1 MEEYDSSF
9 DNNADDDGTVHNAV
23 DDILSQLQ
31 NSNSV
36 TTQNNGITAAKE
48 KEETCDKDSM
58 EEFIIAKTSK
68 LISKTL
74 NMVDNVSDYISSA
87 PENKDVASIAELIR
101 ASTSA
106 IDTLQRMH
114 VTAKNNEARKD
125 LKTMDIDARIENN
138 VRDNHTKI
146 AMSREEV
153 MDALLADSE
162 KVVTSKD
169 KEEAIEMAD

>member
-1 MEEYDSSF
+1 MEEYDSAF
-9 DNNADDDGTVHNAV
+9 DPNTDDDTVNDAV

-31 NSNSV
+31 ASNGV
-36 TTQNNGITAAKE
+36 TTQNNAIRMAKE
-48 KEETCDKDSM
+48 KDESCDKDNM
-58 EEFIIAKTSK
+58 EEFIIEKTSK

-74 NMVDNVSDYISSA
+74 SMVDNVSDYISSA

-114 VTAKNNEARKD
+114 ITAKNNDARKEI
-125 LKTMDIDARIENN
+125 KTMDIEARIENN

-153 MDALLADSE
+153 MQALLEDSE

-169 KEEAIEMAD
+169 KEEAIEMDD

>member
-1 MEEYDSSF
+1 MEEYDSAF
-9 DNNADDDGTVHNAV
+9 DTNSDDDTVNDAV
-23 DDILSQLQ
+23 GDILSQLQ
-31 NSNSV
+31 ESNGV
-36 TTQNNGITAAKE
+36 TTQNNAIRMARE
-48 KEETCDKDSM
+48 KDESCDKDSM
-58 EEFIIAKTSK
+58 EEFIIEKTSK

-74 NMVDNVSDYISSA
+74 SMVDNVSDYISSA
-87 PENKDVASIAELIR
+87 PENRDVASIAELIR

-114 VTAKNNEARKD
+114 ITAKNNDARKEI
-125 LKTMDIDARIENN
+125 KTMDIEARIENN

-153 MDALLADSE
+153 MEALLKDSE

-169 KEEAIEMAD
+169 KEEAIEMDD

>member
-1 MEEYDSSF
+1 MEEYDTSF
-9 DNNADDDGTVHNAV
+9 DPNADDDGKVHNAV

-36 TTQNNGITAAKE
+36 TTQNNGITAANE
-48 KEETCDKDSM
+48 KHESCDKDNM
-58 EEFIIAKTSK
+58 EEFIIEKTSK

-74 NMVDNVSDYISSA
+74 SMVDNVSDYISSA

-114 VTAKNNEARKD
+114 VTSKNNEARKE
-125 LKTMDIDARIENN
+125 LKVMDIDSRKELN
-138 VRDNHTKI
+138 VIDNTTKLV
-146 AMSREEV
+146 MSREEL
-153 MDALLADSE
+153 MNAL
-162 KVVTSKD
+162 VTEEEPAVTGKD
-169 KEEAIEMAD
+169 KAEAIELD